1 MDVFLIWVALEIGKV
16 LCYPNTCATEI
27 IQEISAPAEEKKPEE
42 PEPVVT
48 EEPVEEKSDE

>member
-1 MDVFLIWVALEIGKV
+1 MDVFLMWVAIEIGKV

-42 PEPVVT
+42 PKPVVT
-48 EEPVEEKSDE
+48 EEPVEEKNDE